1 MSKNLI
7 QSNTNL
13 KDVIKRLQNVKI
25 KTLIVLNKKKFVGT
39 ITDGDLRR
47 ALLNNVKF
55 SSTAK
60 DIANKKSIFTK
71 NEIYTERLEKI
82 FIDKKIDILPIIN
95 SKHLYIGY
103 HVQKKDIKNLACD
116 FVIMAGGF
124 GKRLMP
130 LTNKI
135 PKPLIK
141 IKKPMIEH
149 LILKAKKINLKI

>member
-60 DIANKKSIFTK
+60 DI
-71 NEIYTERLEKI
+71 EIRNQFLLKMK
-82 FIDKKIDILPIIN
+82 FIQRGLRKYL
-95 SKHLYIGY
+95 
-103 HVQKKDIKNLACD
+103 
-116 FVIMAGGF
+116 
-124 GKRLMP
+124 
-130 LTNKI
+130 
-135 PKPLIK
+135 
-141 IKKPMIEH
+141 
-149 LILKAKKINLKI
+149 